1 MRTDKKKSTI
11 EKKRRFTMAGETVK
25 PQEGFEL

>member
-11 EKKRRFTMAGETVK
+11 EKKRRFTMTGETGK